1 MGDEEVVKE
10 TGERAGF
17 YFEERLNCAESVFK
31 AIFDTVNTDLPGAV
45 LAVMSG
51 FGGGVGAS
59 GNVCGALSGGTA
71 ALGLVYGRRNPLSLP
86 MEERTKT
93 YGKNG
98 APGLYRLFNQLPN
111 RFKERFGTVNC
122 AELIKPWHIEAPERR
137 ERCNQI
143 VSETASIAMSI
154 LLRAKTKGYDF
165 DYGDLCIFPKDL
177 VKR

>member
-93 YGKNG
+93 YGKDG

-154 LLRAKTKGYDF
+154 LLEAKTKGYDF